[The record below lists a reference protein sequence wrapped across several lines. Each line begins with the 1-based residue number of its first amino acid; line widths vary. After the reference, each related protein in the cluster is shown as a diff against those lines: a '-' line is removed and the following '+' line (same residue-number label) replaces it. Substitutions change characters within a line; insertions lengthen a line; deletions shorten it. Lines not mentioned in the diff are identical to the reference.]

1 MNRLEITHSDF
12 TLTFECEH
20 LDAVIDRARHNLR
33 SDDALQTAYR
43 CLENVGVEK
52 VMLDGAEIVGGE
64 TATAFFFENT
74 DYAVWVDFS
83 KNPDASPVVRTMRAD
98 IQSGFAWHE
107 KKTMLSGFLNYGN
120 DIGKSDFSFDYTIDG
135 KNKRFSLGYEVL
147 SSKLDYRTHFKK
159 IVEDI
164 ETEYRMLSLDFL
176 RRTYHAFAHDPS
188 SREPLDLIWWNLFK
202 TWQTK
207 FIKAARLVL
216 EKPRYRGRQIV
227 RHTRADR
234 LKYLTSVLE
243 NEIAEHRINPARLY
257 REEIWTPS
265 NDTPENRFF
274 KHALAT
280 VSKRHEGII
289 QQIKGMTNVAE
300 EAKRQM
306 DATSQELRTLRSH
319 PFFRT
324 VGDFCGLGQESL
336 VLQRADGYAALA
348 RVFAILSASYAL
360 KDGVNTLE
368 TKDIAT
374 LYEIWC
380 FIAVKNI
387 VKEKCGGEGSIAMQN
402 RGELSGRFVYDLAQ
416 GRNSRILFK
425 NSGDGTELAELF
437 YNAKTGALDE
447 SDGRIVAPTGGEQK
461 PDIVLRLT
469 KPVGGDNT
477 FKLTYL
483 FDAKYRLSDIAEGD
497 VDSPPED
504 AINQMH
510 RYRDAIYYQNNEI
523 NSPQNRPYRKEVI
536 GGYILF
542 PGSGESTEVRTARFC
557 QSIAKVNIGAFP
569 LRPDDGDRELLRH
582 FIDQLLDVTTTGED
596 ELGRVIPHKGTLLQ
610 VDNADA
616 VKETTVFGTTHGKE
630 QMKWIDQECLYN
642 LPVEMAKEQGIIS
655 DSDAAK
661 KRWLVL
667 VPVPRSSEKVT
678 VLRIADYVGR
688 ISADKL
694 KNDYR
699 YYKPP
704 EHEEYL
710 IWRITPAPRDVATR
724 ESMKSEG

>member
-1 MNRLEITHSDF
+1 MNRLEITHPDF

-20 LDAVIDRARHNLR
+20 LGSVMSKAHRNLR
-33 SDDALQTAYR
+33 SDVALQTAY
-43 CLENVGVEK
+43 CCPDNVGIEK
-52 VMLDGAEIVGGE
+52 VTLDGAELADGE
-64 TATAFFFENT
+64 TAPAFFFDNT

-83 KNPDASPVVRTMRAD
+83 TKPDAAPVVRTMRAD
-98 IQSGFAWHE
+98 TQSGFGWHD
-107 KKTMLSGFLNYGN
+107 KKSVFSGFLNYGN
-120 DIGKSDFSFDYTIDG
+120 DIGKCDFSFDYTVRG
-135 KNKRFSLGYEVL
+135 ERRQFSLGYEVL
-147 SSKLDYRTHFKK
+147 SSKLDYHTHFQT
-159 IVEDI
+159 IVADI
-164 ETEYRMLSLDFL
+164 EAEYRMLSLDFL

-202 TWQTK
+202 TWQAK
-207 FIKAARLVL
+207 FIKSARLIL
-216 EKPRYRGRQIV
+216 QKPRYRGRQIV
-227 RHTRADR
+227 QHTRADR
-234 LKYLTSVLE
+234 LKSLTSVLE
-243 NEIAEHRINPARLY
+243 NEIAEHRNNPARLY

-280 VSKRHEGII
+280 VAKRHDDIVR
-289 QQIKGMTNVAE
+289 QIKTMTNVAE
-300 EAKRQM
+300 DAKRQM
-306 DATSQELRTLRSH
+306 DAMSQELRTLRAH

-360 KDGVNTLE
+360 KEGVNTLE

-374 LYEIWC
+374 LYEIWS

-387 VKEKCGGEGSIAMQN
+387 VKEKCGGDISIAMQN
-402 RGELSGRFVYDLAQ
+402 RGELSRRFVYDLAQ
-416 GRNSRILFK
+416 GSNSRILFK
-425 NSGDGTELAELF
+425 NAEDGTELAELF
-437 YNAKTGALDE
+437 YTAKTVALDE

-483 FDAKYRLSDIAEGD
+483 FDAKYRLSDAAEGN
-497 VDSPPED
+497 VDSPPDD

-510 RYRDAIYYQNNEI
+510 RYRDAIYYQNNEE
-523 NSPQNRPYRKEVI
+523 NTHQNRPYRKEVI

-542 PGSGESTEVRTARFC
+542 PGSGESMEVRAARFY

-582 FIDQLLDVTTTGED
+582 FIEQLLDVTTTGQD

-616 VKETTVFGTTHGKE
+616 VKETTVFGTTHGRE
-630 QMKWIDQECLYN
+630 QMTWIHQEGLYN
-642 LPVEMAKEQGIIS
+642 LPVEIAQDQGIIS
-655 DSDAAK
+655 DQDAVK

-667 VPVPRSSEKVT
+667 VPAPRSGEKVT

-688 ISADKL
+688 ISSDEL
-694 KNDYR
+694 KNSYR
-699 YYKPP
+699 YYKRP
-704 EHEEYL
+704 EYHEYWM
-710 IWRITPAPRDVATR
+710 WRID
-724 ESMKSEG
+724 G